1 MTYIHRMSNE
11 ALPLDRAQARREQ
24 LERKLK
30 KSPDFQ
36 LYLITKTPNDRARMA
51 RLLMEDPGFRLW
63 RVLTNSI
70 AIANACKSACA

>member
-36 LYLITKTPNDRARMA
+36 LYLITKTPNDRARME

-63 RVLTNSI
+63 RILTNSI
-70 AIANACKSACA
+70 AIANACKSGCA

>member
-1 MTYIHRMSNE
+1 MSNE

-36 LYLITKTPNDRARMA
+36 LYLITKTPNDRARME
-51 RLLMEDPGFRLW
+51 RLLMEDPSFRLW

>member
-1 MTYIHRMSNE
+1 MTHIHRMSNE

-36 LYLITKTPNDRARMA
+36 LYLIPTALDSN
-51 RLLMEDPGFRLW
+51 
-63 RVLTNSI
+63 
-70 AIANACKSACA
+70 

>member
-36 LYLITKTPNDRARMA
+36 LYLITKTPNDQARME

-63 RVLTNSI
+63 RVRTNSI

>member
-1 MTYIHRMSNE
+1 MSNE
-11 ALPLDRAQARREQ
+11 ALPLDRAQARCEQ
-24 LERKLK
+24 LERQLK

-36 LYLITKTPNDRARMA
+36 LYLITKAPNDRARME

-70 AIANACKSACA
+70 AIANACAAEAEPESSVI